1 MDMDGLKISVRG
13 CRREDAPEVA
23 RLLMMAWPV
32 EDFLA
37 MDKSM
42 TMESLHDIVTGYVS
56 SENNLYS
63 YSNTLVAVAVAA
75 DGEKIAGAM
84 NCYDGAFYES
94 LKRPVME
101 DLQRRTGSNGFGQQK
116 ETEAGEFYLDS
127 VAVDPDFRS
136 HGIGSS
142 LFHAAIRRAAEEGH
156 SKVGLIV
163 DVDKPKAEALYL
175 RLGFRTVGYR
185 DFFGHE
191 MKHMQLDL

>member
-1 MDMDGLKISVRG
+1 MDMDGLMISVRG
-13 CRREDAPEVA
+13 CRKEDAHDVA

-37 MDKSM
+37 MDNSM
-42 TMESLHDIVTGYVS
+42 TVESLHKIVAGYVA

-63 YSNTLVAVAVAA
+63 YSNTLVAVVIT
-75 DGEKIAGAM
+75 DDREKITGAL
-84 NCYDGAFYES
+84 NCYDGALYES

-127 VAVDPDFRS
+127 IAVDPDFRS

-191 MKHMQLDL
+191 MKHMQMDL